1 MVGFPACEG
10 TLLAQ
15 VQLAN
20 HQCPQVF
27 FVGAVLYPLI
37 SQLVLMVRV
46 AMTQVQGIALVF
58 VEPHEVL
65 LGPLLKHV
73 QVSLNDIP
81 TLRCVNHTTQLGVI
95 CKYAEGALNLTV
107 DVIDEERW
115 S

>member
-65 LGPLLKHV
+65 LGPLLTSDSV
-73 QVSLNDIP
+73 YLNTSGRYMYIKSHHYILEESHAIFFMI
-81 TLRCVNHTTQLGVI
+81 TFFQL
-95 CKYAEGALNLTV
+95 LLF
-107 DVIDEERW
+107 
-115 S
+115 